1 MKKVL
6 QGFLIAIPVPLLLLG
21 IGVILFTHTNSDHLS
36 KREIFE
42 LVQNH
47 HSVILLNIENQELH
61 NVLSVDGIQ
70 EIDTVDGVIDFYCG
84 GAGMG
89 PSTSY
94 YGFYYTADNS
104 PAAIFAGTSF
114 GDPAIL
120 REDGNGFS
128 MQEEIGDNHYHTEK
142 ILDGFYYYEA
152 HF

>member
-1 MKKVL
+1 M
-6 QGFLIAIPVPLLLLG
+6 
-21 IGVILFTHTNSDHLS
+21 
-36 KREIFE
+36 
-42 LVQNH
+42 VQNH

-128 MQEEIGDNHYHTEK
+128 MQEEVGDNHYYTEK
-142 ILDGFYYYEA
+142 ILDGFYSYEA